1 MHVCLFPFF
10 IYKGNIFRFPLSV
23 SFTSVCLTGK
33 NTVFLQFPAQLQLS
47 ILFSVFNLLRYHA
60 CIFLRAAYTV
70 KYRKKIQNFHGGWS
84 ICIPFFTI
92 FPSKGLQSRRLFGD
106 FPRAGLFLG
115 AVTGGLIG
123 LATESGLFR
132 GTGIGAIT
140 GALVSIEVVDSS
152 IRVWRS
158 RRSGISSIC
167 YVLNVI
173 YSLLTGRLVREKV
186 DPAVQRVVRSQMNAV
201 DSSHFRESP
210 DLFEIEGT
218 NGMPRASIDK
228 LPEVRITEEYKR
240 NAIGDLSGCSVCLQD
255 FQNGEKVRS
264 LPDCWHVFHVPCID
278 GWLIKHG
285 SCPLCRRKL

>member
-1 MHVCLFPFF
+1 MDPS
-10 IYKGNIFRFPLSV
+10 GA
-23 SFTSVCLTGK
+23 
-33 NTVFLQFPAQLQLS
+33 FLQPQPPQWPHQAGMTS
-47 ILFSVFNLLRYHA
+47 SFS
-60 CIFLRAAYTV
+60 
-70 KYRKKIQNFHGGWS
+70 
-84 ICIPFFTI
+84 
-92 FPSKGLQSRRLFGD
+92 
-106 FPRAGLFLG
+106 FPRSSSNVSLSSLARSGSGAGRGRGATRGRKMVRRVCRGVITFIFAIAGLFLG

-140 GALVSIEVVDSS
+140 GALVSIE
-152 IRVWRS
+152 
-158 RRSGISSIC
+158 
-167 YVLNVI
+167 LNVI

-201 DSSHFRESP
+201 DSSPFRESP
-210 DLFEIEGT
+210 DLFEVEAT

-228 LPEVRITEEYKR
+228 LPESWITEEYKR
-240 NAIGDLSGCSVCLQD
+240 DAVGDLSGCSVCLQD
-255 FQNGEKVRS
+255 FQVGEKVRS

>member
-1 MHVCLFPFF
+1 MLASRLVVQQAGMDQSSAFLHTPSAAAPAAAAASVPLPRSSSNVSLSSLARSGSGRGRGGGAGGRRMMRRVFRGVITF
-10 IYKGNIFRFPLSV
+10 IFAI
-23 SFTSVCLTGK
+23 
-33 NTVFLQFPAQLQLS
+33 
-47 ILFSVFNLLRYHA
+47 
-60 CIFLRAAYTV
+60 
-70 KYRKKIQNFHGGWS
+70 
-84 ICIPFFTI
+84 
-92 FPSKGLQSRRLFGD
+92 
-106 FPRAGLFLG
+106 AGLFLG

-152 IRVWRS
+152 IRLWRS
-158 RRSGISSIC
+158 RRSGIWSIL

-201 DSSHFRESP
+201 DSSPFRESP

-240 NAIGDLSGCSVCLQD
+240 NAIGDSSGCSVCLQD
-255 FQNGEKVRS
+255 FQTGEKVRS

-285 SCPLCRRKL
+285 SCPMCRRKL

>member
-1 MHVCLFPFF
+1 MLPAARQ
-10 IYKGNIFRFPLSV
+10 GMDPS
-23 SFTSVCLTGK
+23 GA
-33 NTVFLQFPAQLQLS
+33 FLQQA
-47 ILFSVFNLLRYHA
+47 
-60 CIFLRAAYTV
+60 
-70 KYRKKIQNFHGGWS
+70 
-84 ICIPFFTI
+84 
-92 FPSKGLQSRRLFGD
+92 PSS
-106 FPRAGLFLG
+106 FPRSSSNVSLSSLARSGSGGGRGRGGTRGRKMMRRVCRGVITFIFAIAGLFLG

-152 IRVWRS
+152 IRLWQS
-158 RRSGISSIC
+158 RRSGIWSIL

-201 DSSHFRESP
+201 DSSPFRESP
-210 DLFEIEGT
+210 DLFEVEAT

-228 LPEVRITEEYKR
+228 LPKIRITEEYKR
-240 NAIGDLSGCSVCLQD
+240 DAVGDLSGCSVCLQD
-255 FQNGEKVRS
+255 FQVGEKVRS

>member
-1 MHVCLFPFF
+1 MDPSGAFARSSS
-10 IYKGNIFRFPLSV
+10 NV
-23 SFTSVCLTGK
+23 SLASLVRSG
-33 NTVFLQFPAQLQLS
+33 S
-47 ILFSVFNLLRYHA
+47 
-60 CIFLRAAYTV
+60 
-70 KYRKKIQNFHGGWS
+70 GGS
-84 ICIPFFTI
+84 
-92 FPSKGLQSRRLFGD
+92 SGSSGSSRGRGGSRRMVRRVLRGVITFI
-106 FPRAGLFLG
+106 FAIAGLFLG

-152 IRVWRS
+152 IRLWRS
-158 RRSGISSIC
+158 RRSGIWSIL

-201 DSSHFRESP
+201 DSSQFREAP

-218 NGMPRASIDK
+218 NGMPRASIEK
-228 LPEVRITEEYKR
+228 LPEGTITEEYNR
-240 NAIGDLSGCSVCLQD
+240 NAVGDLSGCSVCLQD
-255 FQNGEKVRS
+255 FQIGEKVRS
-264 LPDCWHVFHVPCID
+264 LPDCLHVFHVPCID

>member
-1 MHVCLFPFF
+1 MDPS
-10 IYKGNIFRFPLSV
+10 GA
-23 SFTSVCLTGK
+23 
-33 NTVFLQFPAQLQLS
+33 FLQQGA
-47 ILFSVFNLLRYHA
+47 
-60 CIFLRAAYTV
+60 
-70 KYRKKIQNFHGGWS
+70 
-84 ICIPFFTI
+84 
-92 FPSKGLQSRRLFGD
+92 
-106 FPRAGLFLG
+106 FPRSSSNVSLSSLGRSGSGGSGRGRGAGAGAGGTRGRRMMRRVCRGVITFIFAIAGLFLG

-152 IRVWRS
+152 IRLWQS
-158 RRSGISSIC
+158 RRSGIWSIL

-201 DSSHFRESP
+201 DSSPFRESP

-228 LPEVRITEEYKR
+228 LPEISITEEYKR
-240 NAIGDLSGCSVCLQD
+240 DAVGDLSGCSVCLQD
-255 FQNGEKVRS
+255 FQVGEKVRS

>member
-1 MHVCLFPFF
+1 MVRRVLRGVITF
-10 IYKGNIFRFPLSV
+10 IFAI
-23 SFTSVCLTGK
+23 
-33 NTVFLQFPAQLQLS
+33 
-47 ILFSVFNLLRYHA
+47 
-60 CIFLRAAYTV
+60 
-70 KYRKKIQNFHGGWS
+70 
-84 ICIPFFTI
+84 
-92 FPSKGLQSRRLFGD
+92 
-106 FPRAGLFLG
+106 AGLFLG

-152 IRVWRS
+152 IRLWRS
-158 RRSGISSIC
+158 RRSGIWSIL

-201 DSSHFRESP
+201 DSSQFREAP

-218 NGMPRASIDK
+218 NGMPRASIEK
-228 LPEVRITEEYKR
+228 LPEGTITEEYNR
-240 NAIGDLSGCSVCLQD
+240 NAVGDLYGCSVCLQD
-255 FQNGEKVRS
+255 FQIGEKVRS
-264 LPDCWHVFHVPCID
+264 LPDCLHVFHVPCID

>member
-1 MHVCLFPFF
+1 MDPSGGFLQQLPQQ
-10 IYKGNIFRFPLSV
+10 GGSAV
-23 SFTSVCLTGK
+23 SFPRSSSNVSLARSGSGGSSAGRGRGATRGRRMMRRVCRGVIT
-33 NTVFLQFPAQLQLS
+33 F
-47 ILFSVFNLLRYHA
+47 
-60 CIFLRAAYTV
+60 IFA
-70 KYRKKIQNFHGGWS
+70 I
-84 ICIPFFTI
+84 
-92 FPSKGLQSRRLFGD
+92 
-106 FPRAGLFLG
+106 AGLFLG

-152 IRVWRS
+152 IRLWQA
-158 RRSGISSIC
+158 RRSGIWSIL

-186 DPAVQRVVRSQMNAV
+186 DPAVQRVVRSQVGRLIHILEHMNAV
-201 DSSHFRESP
+201 DSSPFRESP
-210 DLFEIEGT
+210 DLFEVEAT

-228 LPEVRITEEYKR
+228 LPESWITEEYKR
-240 NAIGDLSGCSVCLQD
+240 DTVGDLSGCSVCLQD
-255 FQNGEKVRS
+255 FQVGEKVRS